1 MKKLIL
7 LFLSTISFFN
17 VFTTVVYANE
27 EINKD
32 KNNNIEYERNVS
44 LNQLVPGIAQFS
56 LKQDKEA
63 FTYMFTSLPLTLV
76 GEALVIYYFYDKG
89 GIKVE
94 PYRENNKT
102 YLTKYAYN
110 NSDEKNLVLYSG
122 FLLLLYGTLITTY
135 STYAYHRD
143 FSDKY
148 LPNTVK
154 KGKEELFDLVVSPFK
169 SENILNFDFFPMFPL
184 TAISGLQADDIS
196 KIGAF
201 WQKDKVPFMGLKVDP
216 WQGVLLELASVSALV
231 LANATW
237 EEIQYRGITLETSNL
252 SNSAF
257 SFGLAHAGNA
267 LYPNTSIEDTAL
279 QTTFATLYG
288 FYAGYRTQQNNYDFR
303 RMIALHFWH
312 NVTSSLLG
320 YMTNPDKGLFFI
332 NFSYKF

>member
-1 MKKLIL
+1 MKKLLL
-7 LFLSTISFFN
+7 LFLVTLFFSN
-17 VFTTVVYANE
+17 TLILNAYADE
-27 EINKD
+27 ET
-32 KNNNIEYERNVS
+32 NIKTEYEKNLT
-44 LNQLVPGIAQFS
+44 LNQLIAGMGQFS

-63 FTYMFTSLPLTLV
+63 FNYMLTSIPLTLA
-76 GEALVIYYFYDKG
+76 GEALVLYYFYNKG
-89 GIKVE
+89 GIKIE

-102 YLTKYAYN
+102 YLTKYGYN
-110 NSDEKNLVLYSG
+110 NTDEKNLILYSG
-122 FLLLLYGTLITTY
+122 FFLLLYGTLISTY

-148 LPNTVK
+148 FTNSVK

-184 TAISGLQADDIS
+184 TVISGLQADDIA
-196 KIGAF
+196 KIGGF
-201 WQKDKVPFMGLKVDP
+201 WQKEKVPFMGVQVTP

-231 LANATW
+231 IANATW
-237 EEIQYRGITLETSNL
+237 EEIQYRGLTLEKSNL

-279 QTTFATLYG
+279 QTTFATLFG
-288 FYAGYRTQQNNYDFR
+288 FYAGYKTEQNNYDFR

-312 NVTSSLLG
+312 NVTASLLG

-332 NFSYKF
+332 NYSYKF